1 MKLDLFNRVALRVDL
16 PEHGLRK
23 GDVATIVEH
32 LPGKDCEDG
41 YVLEVFNAV
50 GDTIAMITVPQSA
63 VEPLTADVIPSVRPL
78 AQAG

>member
-1 MKLDLFNRVALRVDL
+1 MKLDLYKRVALRVDL

-41 YVLEVFNAV
+41 YALEVFNAI
-50 GDTIAMITVPQSA
+50 GDSIAVITVPQSA

-78 AQAG
+78 AQTG

>member
-1 MKLDLFNRVALRVDL
+1 MAIDLFKRVALRIDL

-23 GDVATIVEH
+23 GDVATIAEH

-41 YVLEVFNAV
+41 YALEGFNAI

-63 VEPLTADVIPSVRPL
+63 VEPLTADAIPSVRPI
-78 AQAG
+78 AQTG

>member
-1 MKLDLFNRVALRVDL
+1 MTIELFKRVALRVDL

-32 LPGKDCEDG
+32 LPGTQTEDG
-41 YVLEVFNAV
+41 YALEVFNAI
-50 GDTIAMITVPQSA
+50 GDTIAVITVPQSA

-78 AQAG
+78 AQTG